1 MASNQQNITGLL
13 QAKREQIKALQE
25 VGFSDITENSR
36 ASLFAERI
44 RWAAGLLDVRVAAD
58 RKRDGKKFYFTVEEW
73 QTVDNAGRSEEFAL
87 RGVRIRADGLSFVM
101 ALQFYGN
108 KAWGSRTAVTDLQ
121 QFSGMAGSWGH
132 QNVALFNQR
141 ILDYYADKNADGV
154 VGAPAAEAA
163 HGYHAYLEED
173 EVKVNG
179 VAVDDQ
185 TAWMLPDV
193 AQALVIYRYRKSID
207 NVIAQ
212 VWGQAFTMEK
222 AVDFIWT
229 CLQYDSGSA
238 YRLSTLSGRLY
249 ADSKALALSVIPVSE
264 E

>member
-13 QAKREQIKALQE
+13 QAKREQVKALQD

-44 RWAAGLLDVRVAAD
+44 RWAAGLLDIRVAAD

-73 QTVDNAGRSEEFAL
+73 QTIDNAGRSEEFAL

-101 ALQFYGN
+101 ALQFYSN

-121 QFSGMAGSWGH
+121 QFSGQAGAWSH
-132 QNVALFNQR
+132 QNVAQFNQR
-141 ILDYYADKNADGV
+141 ILAYYADKNADGV

-163 HGYHAYLEED
+163 RDYHAYLEED
-173 EVKVNG
+173 GVKVNG

-185 TAWMLPDV
+185 TSWLLPDI

-207 NVIAQ
+207 SVISQ
-212 VWGQAFTMEK
+212 VWGQAFTLEK
-222 AVDFIWT
+222 SVDAIWT
-229 CLQYDSGSA
+229 CVQYESTGT
-238 YRLSTLSGRLY
+238 YRVNVLSGRLY
-249 ADSKALALSVIPVSE
+249 SDSKAITNSVIPISE